1 MSSIFWLEN
10 HTFLVGH
17 TPSTFNQ
24 GPPASTIFHIVT
36 RQTQSQV
43 SFIFQKLPDVC
54 PVYNTTRLPPYTF
67 LQRLREF
74 PPSLRDLIVVVS
86 TGAPDVG
93 LISRSK
99 VPLTNALPHD
109 KVTDVFTTTTVAN
122 DARRAQLPITPDFT
136 ETTAIGVALD
146 LSAQENVTRPLPGE
160 EIEES
165 RGPLPGIMVLNN
177 EGVLSFWWIVYADSI
192 RQGTT
197 YSGLVFGTRQE
208 QSQSQTSQYKSNTT
222 AISNPFGGVSALSD
236 TVASPFDKPATPAT
250 WATSTAGSSGFGT
263 TSGLGK
269 QPSPWG
275 ANASNTTAIQTASS
289 AFGKPAFGQSGSFPQ
304 PAFGSSS
311 ALGSQRAAFGISSA
325 LGSQGAA
332 FGMTG
337 TIGNRVS
344 PWAASSGTSGSA
356 FGQAGVPGIGSGN
369 TSVTTPANSPF
380 GSSRTGGFAE
390 FAKAPGFSAAAAQ
403 GRLDSGFGQGSPGVP
418 FSSGIESDM
427 SFSGITKTEDSSSS
441 LFKDNTFV
449 LGSTFKGDG
458 TAANDLPKPL
468 TASNSLFGTN
478 IDEGLETTRKGP
490 LTPPS
495 QEAEMDD
502 DIGDGDKSSPLSSIE
517 RDSITPAENSDIAK
531 HPPHAAPPSHEG
543 YFGIEAESS
552 VTPTLGEAS
561 VPVAPTSDTGDDS
574 TPITTTPKET
584 PRKPEISRTPNE
596 TTPTP
601 QIKREFEENENL
613 PLTEISAN
621 NAEPSLPPESTS
633 KASYTP
639 GNTSTSSIDTPFPQ
653 ESPSRKQTT
662 IAEGST
668 QNRGDGDDV
677 SEDDEGS
684 GVDVAEEISPT
695 SDPNQSPRVTPGS
708 SFGASFDKSPLGG
721 LFTKVSQNQN
731 QLSKPLFGEVSQTSI
746 PYFRQPIKKPESP
759 RSPSPVRPIFP
770 EDRQRPE
777 NARSFTAPSQPGKLT
792 ANRINALSP
801 SLAESSTRASLEAER
816 KLRDQL
822 RAKKAQQAAEEE
834 QELSDRE
841 DEKVREELATEVEPT
856 KDLASF
862 LAHQDYVGGVNKP
875 GVAGQI
881 ETVYRDINSML
892 DTLGLNARSLKA
904 FVNGHSEFFL
914 RAGRDRKDLETK
926 DWCLVEIW
934 ELNKVESQLMAQ
946 LEKGRV
952 RSVQEK
958 LDTCRDYRTALKKI
972 RSKRYE
978 IARIV
983 DAKSDPEQIE
993 AKKATALDSDQS
1005 LRQHDLRKTF
1015 SSFQK
1020 LLAKAEENISLL
1032 RAKLVSFET
1041 RNGKSAPLRK
1051 PTVEAVTST
1060 IKKMTSMIEKKTI
1073 DINLLEAEMRRL
1085 CSSSAN
1091 GSDVREQSPFI
1102 SSLRSSKLKSPPSNT
1117 AGETQTP
1124 RLSGSNLRKSFG
1136 ESGTPGKRLSKI
1148 TNEDITRYRTKVQ
1161 RRSEINT
1168 VIKKALL
1175 DNGPRLRSL
1184 D

>member
-1 MSSIFWLEN
+1 MSSISWLEN

-17 TPSTFNQ
+17 TPSTFSQ
-24 GPPASTIFHIVT
+24 GPPAASTIFHIVT

-43 SFIFQKLPDVC
+43 SFVFQKLPEVC
-54 PVYNTTRLPPYTF
+54 PNYNTTRLPPHTF

-99 VPLTNALPHD
+99 VPLTNAFPHD

-122 DARRAQLPITPDFT
+122 DARRAQLPITTDFI

-165 RGPLPGIMVLNN
+165 HGPLPGVMVLNN

-197 YSGLVFGTRQE
+197 YPGLVLGTRQE
-208 QSQSQTSQYKSNTT
+208 QGQSQAGQLRSNIN
-222 AISNPFGGVSALSD
+222 AVANPFGGVSALSG

-275 ANASNTTAIQTASS
+275 ANASTSTATQSASS
-289 AFGKPAFGQSGSFPQ
+289 AFGQPAFGQPGGFSQ
-304 PAFGSSS
+304 PAFGTT
-311 ALGSQRAAFGISSA
+311 SA

-332 FGMTG
+332 FGMAG
-337 TIGNRVS
+337 TIGNRAS
-344 PWAASSGTSGSA
+344 PWATSSGTSGGA

-369 TSVTTPANSPF
+369 TSATAPANSPF

-403 GRLDSGFGQGSPGVP
+403 GRLDSGFGGSPGVP

-427 SFSGITKTEDSSSS
+427 SFSGITKPEDSSSS
-441 LFKDNTFV
+441 LFKDNTFI

-458 TAANDLPKPL
+458 TAANDLPKPP

-478 IDEGLETTRKGP
+478 IDEGLGATRKGA

-517 RDSITPAENSDIAK
+517 RESVTPAENPDIAK
-531 HPPHAAPPSHEG
+531 SPSGVAPSSHEG
-543 YFGIEAESS
+543 YFGVEAESS
-552 VTPTLGEAS
+552 VTPASGEAS
-561 VPVAPTSDTGDDS
+561 APVVSTSDTDDGT

-584 PRKPEISRTPNE
+584 PRKPEISRIPNE

-601 QIKREFEENENL
+601 QIKSEFEETEHTA
-613 PLTEISAN
+613 LTELSAK
-621 NAEPSLPPESTS
+621 NAEPSLPPEPTS

-639 GNTSTSSIDTPFPQ
+639 GDTSSSSIDTPLPQ
-653 ESPSRKQTT
+653 ESVPLRKQKT
-662 IAEGST
+662 IAKESP
-668 QNRGDGDDV
+668 QNGGDGGDV

-695 SDPNQSPRVTPGS
+695 SDPNQSPRETPGS
-708 SFGASFDKSPLGG
+708 SFGAGFDKSPLGG
-721 LFTKVSQNQN
+721 LFTKVSQHQN
-731 QLSKPLFGEVSQTSI
+731 QLSKPLFGEVGQTSI
-746 PYFRQPIKKPESP
+746 PYFRQPIKEPESP

-770 EDRQRPE
+770 GDRQRPE
-777 NARSFTAPSQPGKLT
+777 NARSFTAPSQPAKVT
-792 ANRINALSP
+792 AYRTNTLSP
-801 SLAESSTRASLEAER
+801 ALAESSTRASLEAER
-816 KLRDQL
+816 ELRDQF

-856 KDLASF
+856 KDLAPF

-904 FVNGHSEFFL
+904 FVDGHSKFFQ
-914 RAGRDRKDLETK
+914 RGGRERNDLETE

-934 ELNKVESQLMAQ
+934 ELNKVEEQLMAQ

-958 LDTCRDYRTALKKI
+958 LDTCRDYRTALKKV
-972 RSKRYE
+972 RSKRHE
-978 IARIV
+978 IARVV
-983 DAKSDPEQIE
+983 DAKSNPEQIE
-993 AKKATALDSDQS
+993 AKKTAALDSDQS
-1005 LRQHDLRKTF
+1005 HRQHELRKKF
-1015 SSFQK
+1015 SEFQK

-1032 RAKLVSFET
+1032 RANLVSFET
-1041 RNGKSAPLRK
+1041 RNGKSTPLRK

-1060 IKKMTSMIEKKTI
+1060 IKKMTSMVEKKTI

-1085 CSSSAN
+1085 CSSSVN
-1091 GSDVREQSPFI
+1091 GSDGREQSPFT
-1102 SSLRSSKLKSPPSNT
+1102 SSLRSSKLNTPPSKT
-1117 AGETQTP
+1117 SGEPQTP
-1124 RLSGSNLRKSFG
+1124 RSSGSNLRKSLG

-1161 RRSEINT
+1161 RRSEINA

-1175 DNGPRLRSL
+1175 DSGPRLRSL

>member
-1 MSSIFWLEN
+1 MSSISWLEN
-10 HTFLVGH
+10 HTFLVEH
-17 TPSTFNQ
+17 TPSTFNK
-24 GPPASTIFHIVT
+24 GPSASTILHLVT
-36 RQTQSQV
+36 RQTQTQSKV
-43 SFIFQKLPDVC
+43 SFVFQKLPDVC
-54 PVYNTTRLPPYTF
+54 PVYNTTRLPPHTF

-136 ETTAIGVALD
+136 DTTAIGVALD

-165 RGPLPGIMVLNN
+165 HGPLPGVMVLNN

-192 RQGTT
+192 RQSTT
-197 YSGLVFGTRQE
+197 YSGLVLGTRQE
-208 QSQSQTSQYKSNTT
+208 QGQSQTGQFKSNTT
-222 AISNPFGGVSALSD
+222 AIPNPFGVVSALSG
-236 TVASPFDKPATPAT
+236 TVASPFDKPKTPAT

-263 TSGLGK
+263 ISGLGK
-269 QPSPWG
+269 QSSSWG
-275 ANASNTTAIQTASS
+275 ANASTTTATQSASS
-289 AFGKPAFGQSGSFPQ
+289 AFGQPAFGQPGGFPQ
-304 PAFGSSS
+304 PAFGTT
-311 ALGSQRAAFGISSA
+311 SA

-356 FGQAGVPGIGSGN
+356 FGQAGAPGMGSGN
-369 TSVTTPANSPF
+369 ISATAPANNPF
-380 GSSRTGGFAE
+380 GSSRTEGFAG

-403 GRLDSGFGQGSPGVP
+403 GRLDSGFGQGSPGVS

-441 LFKDNTFV
+441 LFKDNIFV

-468 TASNSLFGTN
+468 TASNSLFGTD
-478 IDEGLETTRKGP
+478 IDEGLKATRKGA

-502 DIGDGDKSSPLSSIE
+502 DTGHGDKSSPLSLIE
-517 RDSITPAENSDIAK
+517 RGSITPAENPDIAK
-531 HPPHAAPPSHEG
+531 SPSNDAPSSHEG
-543 YFGIEAESS
+543 YFGVEAESS
-552 VTPTLGEAS
+552 VTPASGEAS
-561 VPVAPTSDTGDDS
+561 VPVVPNSDTGDDS

-601 QIKREFEENENL
+601 HIKREFEENEHTT
-613 PLTEISAN
+613 LTELSAN
-621 NAEPSLPPESTS
+621 NAEPSLPPEPTS

-639 GNTSTSSIDTPFPQ
+639 GDTSSSSIDTTLPQ
-653 ESPSRKQTT
+653 ELIPSRNQNT
-662 IAEGST
+662 IAEESP
-668 QNRGDGDDV
+668 QNRGDGDNV

-721 LFTKVSQNQN
+721 LFNKVSQHQN
-731 QLSKPLFGEVSQTSI
+731 QLSKPLFGEVGQTSM
-746 PYFRQPIKKPESP
+746 PYFRQPIKEPESP
-759 RSPSPVRPIFP
+759 RSPSPVRMIFP
-770 EDRQRPE
+770 GDRQRPE
-777 NARSFTAPSQPGKLT
+777 NARSFTAPSQPAKVT
-792 ANRINALSP
+792 AYRTNALRP
-801 SLAESSTRASLEAER
+801 ALAESSSRASLEAEQ
-816 KLRDQL
+816 KLRDQF

-856 KDLASF
+856 KDLAPF
-862 LAHQDYVGGVNKP
+862 LAHQDYVGGVSKA

-904 FVNGHSEFFL
+904 FVNGHSEFFQSG
-914 RAGRDRKDLETK
+914 GRKRNDLETE

-934 ELNKVESQLMAQ
+934 ELKKVEGQLMAQ
-946 LEKGRV
+946 LENGRM

-978 IARIV
+978 IARVV

-993 AKKATALDSDQS
+993 AKKTAALDSDQS
-1005 LRQHDLRKTF
+1005 LRQHDLRKKF
-1015 SSFQK
+1015 SGFQK

-1032 RAKLVSFET
+1032 RARLVSFET
-1041 RNGKSAPLRK
+1041 RKGKSAPLRK

-1060 IKKMTSMIEKKTI
+1060 IKKMTSMVEKKTI

-1085 CSSSAN
+1085 CSSSTN
-1091 GSDVREQSPFI
+1091 GSDSREQFPFT
-1102 SSLRSSKLKSPPSNT
+1102 SSLRSSRSSKLNSPPTKTTS
-1117 AGETQTP
+1117 EPQTP
-1124 RLSGSNLRKSFG
+1124 RLSSSNLRKSFG
-1136 ESGTPGKRLSKI
+1136 ESGTPGKRLCKI
-1148 TNEDITRYRTKVQ
+1148 TNEDITRYRTKVK
-1161 RRSEINT
+1161 RRSEINA

-1175 DNGPRLRSL
+1175 DSGPRLRSL

>member
-1 MSSIFWLEN
+1 MSSISWIEN
-10 HTFLVGH
+10 HTLLVGH
-17 TPSTFNQ
+17 TPSAFNQ
-24 GPPASTIFHIVT
+24 GPPPSTTFHIIT
-36 RQTQSQV
+36 RQTQPQV

-54 PVYNTTRLPPYTF
+54 PIFNTARLPPYTF

-99 VPLTNALPHD
+99 VPLTNAFPHD

-122 DARRAQLPITPDFT
+122 DARRAQLPINPDYT

-146 LSAQENVTRPLPGE
+146 LSAQEKVTRPLPGE

-165 RGPLPGIMVLNN
+165 HGPLPGVMVLNN
-177 EGVLSFWWIVYADSI
+177 EGVLSFWWLVYADSI

-197 YSGLVFGTRQE
+197 YPGLVLGTRQE
-208 QSQSQTSQYKSNTT
+208 QGQIHTGQFSSNTA
-222 AISNPFGGVSALSD
+222 AISNSFGGASALSG
-236 TVASPFDKPATPAT
+236 TVASSFSKPATPAI
-250 WATSTAGSSGFGT
+250 WATSTAGSGGFGT

-275 ANASNTTAIQTASS
+275 ANASNTTTTQSAST
-289 AFGKPAFGQSGSFPQ
+289 AFGQPAFGQSGGFPQ
-304 PAFGSSS
+304 PAFGTT
-311 ALGSQRAAFGISSA
+311 SA

-344 PWAASSGTSGSA
+344 PWAAASGTSGSA
-356 FGQAGVPGIGSGN
+356 FGQAGVPGMGSGN
-369 TSVTTPANSPF
+369 NSAAAPASNPS
-380 GSSRTGGFAE
+380 GSGRIGGFAE

-418 FSSGIESDM
+418 FSSGIESDT

-441 LFKDNTFV
+441 LFNNNNFV

-468 TASNSLFGTN
+468 TASDSLFGTN
-478 IDEGLETTRKGP
+478 IDESLEATRKGA

-495 QEAEMDD
+495 QEAEMNDD
-502 DIGDGDKSSPLSSIE
+502 MSDGDKTSPLSSME
-517 RDSITPAENSDIAK
+517 RESITPVENPDISKSPSAT
-531 HPPHAAPPSHEG
+531 APPSHGG
-543 YFGIEAESS
+543 YFGTQAQSNITPAS
-552 VTPTLGEAS
+552 VEAS
-561 VPVAPTSDTGDDS
+561 APAVPTSDTGDDS

-584 PRKPEISRTPNE
+584 PRKSEISRTSNE

-601 QIKREFEENENL
+601 PIKREFDDNEHTALKELSTN
-613 PLTEISAN
+613 TM
-621 NAEPSLPPESTS
+621 EPSLPPEPTS

-639 GNTSTSSIDTPFPQ
+639 GDTSSSSIDTPLPQ
-653 ESPSRKQTT
+653 ESVPSRKKTT
-662 IAEGST
+662 APEESP
-668 QNRGDGDDV
+668 QNGDDGHDV

-695 SDPNQSPRVTPGS
+695 TDPNQSPKVTPGS
-708 SFGASFDKSPLGG
+708 SFGANFDKSPLGG
-721 LFTKVSQNQN
+721 LFTKVSQHQN
-731 QLSKPLFGEVSQTSI
+731 RPSKPLFGEVGQTSI
-746 PYFRQPIKKPESP
+746 PYFRQPVKEPESP
-759 RSPSPVRPIFP
+759 RSPSPVRPIFSG
-770 EDRQRPE
+770 DRQRPD
-777 NARSFTAPSQPGKLT
+777 NARSFTAPSQPAKVT
-792 ANRINALSP
+792 
-801 SLAESSTRASLEAER
+801 SLEAER

-822 RAKKAQQAAEEE
+822 RAKKAQKAAEEE

-841 DEKVREELATEVEPT
+841 DEKVREELATEVKPT
-856 KDLASF
+856 KDLAPF
-862 LAHQDYVGGVNKP
+862 LAHQDYVGGVSKP

-904 FVNGHSEFFL
+904 FVNGHSEL
-914 RAGRDRKDLETK
+914 SERKGRERKDLETE

-934 ELNKVESQLMAQ
+934 ELNKVESQLMLQ
-946 LEKGRV
+946 LDNGRV

-978 IARIV
+978 IARVV

-993 AKKATALDSDQS
+993 AKKLAALDSEQS
-1005 LRQHDLRKTF
+1005 LRQHQLRKDF
-1015 SSFQK
+1015 SGFQK
-1020 LLAKAEENISLL
+1020 LLAQAEENISLL
-1032 RAKLVSFET
+1032 RAKLSSFEIS
-1041 RNGKSAPLRK
+1041 NGKSAPLRK

-1060 IKKMTSMIEKKTI
+1060 VKKMTSMVEKKTI
-1073 DINLLEAEMRRL
+1073 DIDLLEAEMRRL
-1085 CSSSAN
+1085 RFPSVN
-1091 GSDVREQSPFI
+1091 GSDGREQSPFT
-1102 SSLRSSKLKSPPSNT
+1102 SSFRSSTLKSSPLRT
-1117 AGETQTP
+1117 AGEPQTP
-1124 RLSGSNLRKSFG
+1124 RMSGNNLRKSVG
-1136 ESGTPGKRLSKI
+1136 ECGTPGKRMSKI
-1148 TNEDITRYRTKVQ
+1148 TNEDVTRYRTKVQ
-1161 RRSEINT
+1161 RRSEINA

-1175 DNGPRLRSL
+1175 DSGPRLRSL